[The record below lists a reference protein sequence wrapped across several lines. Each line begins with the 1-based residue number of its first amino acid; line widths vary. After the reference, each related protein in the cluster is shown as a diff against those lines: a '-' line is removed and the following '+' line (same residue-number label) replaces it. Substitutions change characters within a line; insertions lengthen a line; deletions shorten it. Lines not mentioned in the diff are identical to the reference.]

1 MSLPAW
7 HEALPV
13 ARHIAAAKTNPAT
26 SFPSKASFVRR
37 PTHVEAWL
45 QHSTDRLWVLA
56 VTVTVLSAAA
66 MAGVLWWT

>member
-7 HEALPV
+7 HESLPI
-13 ARHIAAAKTNPAT
+13 ARHIAAAKTNPGG
-26 SFPSKASFVRR
+26 PSSSTASFVRR

-56 VTVTVLSAAA
+56 TTVTALFSAA